1 VRQCVFRNG
10 AFFAI
15 TPRLEINIRFVLNL
29 FMLFAPL
36 PPSRWTDPSSWPLF
50 FKVWMVFL
58 LVGWLVPLWR
68 WLQRERQKS
77 WPSTSGRI
85 DSAHIGEPKRFL
97 GLTLPASNNE
107 KYTGVLAYSYDL
119 SGNTFHGEYR
129 RALASEAGV
138 DEFMRGLQGQT
149 VSVQYHPNKS
159 ERSALLEETVE
170 TLLRNRPPLPNAPDW
185 RDSLPRW
192 LKALI
197 STFTFLALIG
207 LLLSI
212 WVHISALFGH
222 QPSPAFWGLHVGVFI
237 VFFPAIF
244 VAQKRLGTTQRKDF
258 WKAITKGSPD
268 GVRYMLYF
276 FFAYASITSLLIFF
290 QSPPGVVANRDAALS
305 WRGFSAVWMVFYC
318 ASFAVLSSALR
329 SSPDR

>member
-1 VRQCVFRNG
+1 MS
-10 AFFAI
+10 
-15 TPRLEINIRFVLNL
+15 RLEINIRFVLTL
-29 FMLFAPL
+29 FVLIAPL
-36 PPSRWTDPSSWPLF
+36 PPFRWTDPSSWPLF
-50 FKVWMVFL
+50 YKVWMAFL

-77 WPSTSGRI
+77 WPATSGRI

-107 KYTGVLAYSYDL
+107 KYTCVLAYSYDL

-129 RALASEAGV
+129 RAFASEAGAG
-138 DEFMRGLQGQT
+138 EFLRGLQGQT
-149 VSVQYHPNKS
+149 VSVQYDPNKS
-159 ERSALLEETVE
+159 ARSVLLEENVE

-185 RDSLPRW
+185 KGSLPGW
-192 LKALI
+192 LKPFI
-197 STFTFLALIG
+197 SIFAFLALIG

-212 WVHISALFGH
+212 WVHIGALFGR
-222 QPSPAFWGLHVGVFI
+222 QPSPAFWGLHVGVFT

-244 VAQKRLGTTQRKDF
+244 VAQKRLGTTQRKDL

-276 FFAYASITSLLIFF
+276 FFVYASITGLLIFF
-290 QSPPGVVANRDAALS
+290 RSPPGTVPNRDTALD

-318 ASFAVLSSALR
+318 ASFVILSSALR